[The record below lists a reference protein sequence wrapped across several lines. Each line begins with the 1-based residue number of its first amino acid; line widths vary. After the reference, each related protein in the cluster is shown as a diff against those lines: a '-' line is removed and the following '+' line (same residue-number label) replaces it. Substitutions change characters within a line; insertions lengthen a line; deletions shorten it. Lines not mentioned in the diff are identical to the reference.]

1 MQNEQLK
8 AVEMTRRIRDQMYE
22 ETQGLG
28 ADELLRYFK
37 ERSKTAA
44 RRVQERD
51 ERQVEEGSRITDR

>member
-22 ETQGLG
+22 ETQGLE
-28 ADELLRYFK
+28 ADELLRYIK
-37 ERSKTAA
+37 ERSETAL

-51 ERQVEEGSRITDR
+51 ERQVNEGSRITLR